1 MRTCCDPRRRRARA
15 DRHRPGQ
22 AHADTVGGAPGD
34 DRKRLRYIWIRGKKD
49 QSSWEWMR
57 RLARNS
63 DEIEQLVGELGDGP
77 WFVTV
82 NLTSVVVSYHRD
94 PVTGGIAAGT
104 HRDHGRQT
112 VSFSAAHP

>member
-1 MRTCCDPRRRRARA
+1 MA
-15 DRHRPGQ
+15 
-22 AHADTVGGAPGD
+22 GGAPGD
-34 DRKRLRYIWIRGKKD
+34 DRKRSRYIWIRGKKD

-57 RLARNS
+57 RLARNW

-94 PVTGGIAAGT
+94 PVTGGFAG
-104 HRDHGRQT
+104 R
-112 VSFSAAHP
+112 HPIVTTDDRLCHFPPRTPDLGLRLR